1 MSSSFIDLG
10 VPVALTATLAARGI
24 ETPLPIQALTIP
36 DGCAGRD
43 VCGQAPTGSG
53 KTIAFGIPMVTRVGR
68 AEPMRPRGL
77 VLVPTREL
85 ANQVRGELEWLGAGD
100 RVRVAAVYGGVGIE
114 PQRRTLRRGVDVLV
128 ACPGRL
134 ADLIDRGYVVLDAV
148 EVVVVDEAD
157 RMSDMGFLPQV
168 RRLLDRTPASRQT
181 LLFSATL
188 DETADALVRRY
199 QRNPVIHRLPAAAGE
214 KGRATHLFWQVD
226 DGERLA
232 VCAKV
237 IHESGSTLV
246 FCRTRRR
253 ADRIAKQLG
262 QTGLRTGA
270 IHGSRSQ
277 PQRDRALAAF
287 GAGELQAL
295 VATDV
300 AARGIHVDGVA
311 CVIQFDTAPDVTDYT
326 HRAGRT
332 ARAGA
337 HGLVVSLVDR
347 DQARDVKKLQRHLD
361 VPLGLSRPQLPLALD
376 APTLEAPVV
385 AIPAPEAT
393 ESTGTVKW
401 FNQRKGYGFITRD
414 GADDVF
420 VHASSIPGVSLPSV
434 RPGRRVAF
442 EVGVGRRG
450 DQARN
455 VALV

>member
-1 MSSSFIDLG
+1 MILAS
-10 VPVALTATLAARGI
+10 PRRCAATLARRGI
-24 ETPLPIQALTIP
+24 EHPLPIQALTIP
-36 DGCAGRD
+36 DGSAGRD

-53 KTIAFGIPMVTRVGR
+53 KTIAFGIPMITRVGR
-68 AEPMRPRGL
+68 AESMRPQGL

-85 ANQVRGELEWLGAGD
+85 ATQVRGELEWLGAD
-100 RVRVAAVYGGVGIE
+100 RRIRVAAVYGGVGIE
-114 PQRRTLRRGVDVLV
+114 PQRRALRRGVDILV

-134 ADLIDRGYVVLDAV
+134 GDLIDRGSVSLDAV

-168 RRLLDRTPASRQT
+168 RRLLDRTPRSRQT

-199 QRNPVIHRLPAAAGE
+199 QRNPVVHRLAAAPGE

-226 DGERLA
+226 DGERLG
-232 VCAKV
+232 VCAD
-237 IHESGSTLV
+237 IINESGSTIV

-253 ADRIAKQLG
+253 ADRIAKQLAN
-262 QTGLRTGA
+262 TGLRAGA

-277 PQRDRALAAF
+277 AQRDRALAAF
-287 GAGELQAL
+287 GSGELEAL

-300 AARGIHVDGVA
+300 AARGIHVDDVA

-347 DQARDVKKLQRHLD
+347 DQTHDVKKLQRHLD
-361 VPLGLSRPQLPLALD
+361 VPLGLTRPQLPLARREP
-376 APTLEAPVV
+376 AV
-385 AIPAPEAT
+385 AEPLVSVPAVGASEN
-393 ESTGTVKW
+393 TGTVKW
-401 FNQRKGYGFITRD
+401 FNQRKGYGFIARD
-414 GADDVF
+414 GANDVF

-442 EVGVGRRG
+442 EVGAGKRG
-450 DQARN
+450 DQAHN